1 MASQTPASRRLLIC
15 LKNGSSMLPY
25 LTSVEDLRIMG
36 TIKMQIKINDLE
48 GFGNAETVGEPCA
61 ATAFPIL
68 VTGTAL

>member
-48 GFGNAETVGEPCA
+48 GFGNAEAVQ
-61 ATAFPIL
+61 
-68 VTGTAL
+68 